1 MMKKKV
7 LKAVANI
14 SMYTAKAASN
24 SASFWGLYQSKEP
37 KKVEKDKK

>member
-14 SMYTAKAASN
+14 SMYTAKEASN
-24 SASFWGLYQSKEP
+24 SASFWGLYQPKEP